1 MRYSTVVM
9 KEGME
14 WVKKG
19 GFFRVYLENKRRHS
33 RQEKKKK
40 KARRK
45 HYITLYRNNL
55 SRVIYFQK
63 EGSRHGMEE
72 IRRTGKKKSLT
83 KGRHCN
89 KIDISLKKGKKR
101 E

>member
-1 MRYSTVVM
+1 MG
-9 KEGME
+9 E
-14 WVKKG
+14 KG
-19 GFFRVYLENKRRHS
+19 GVLPCIPGE
-33 RQEKKKK
+33 QEKTFKARKKKKK